1 MPFVYLLR
9 HESYECENFSAI
21 ASEELMSIT
30 KSIQSEISRNG
41 KVAVHCRGGNGR
53 TGTVLGNTY
62 DWNIKECYSLMKSLN
77 IF

>member
-30 KSIQSEISRNG
+30 KSIQSEISRKG
-41 KVAVHCRGGNGR
+41 KVAVHCRMGNGR
-53 TGTVLGNTY
+53 TGTVLGNM
-62 DWNIKECYSLMKSLN
+62 IKTQLYYKNVIILRGV
-77 IF
+77 